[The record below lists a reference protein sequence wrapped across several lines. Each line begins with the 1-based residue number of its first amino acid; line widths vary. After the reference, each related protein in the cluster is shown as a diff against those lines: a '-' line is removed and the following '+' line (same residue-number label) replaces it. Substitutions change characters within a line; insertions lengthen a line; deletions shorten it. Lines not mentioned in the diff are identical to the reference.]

1 MDGQEDS
8 SKEGTI
14 ENVGLILASDKTQA
28 VLITENDK
36 MQVEPITKIIY
47 LPVLKELT
55 EWVSWRVRQ
64 KSEAK
69 R

>member
-14 ENVGLILASDKTQA
+14 ENVELILASDKTQA

-55 EWVSWRVRQ
+55 EWVS
-64 KSEAK
+64 
-69 R
+69 

>member
-55 EWVSWRVRQ
+55 E
-64 KSEAK
+64 
-69 R
+69 